1 MKQSLAPEML
11 ATDMADYLVRRGVP
25 FRETHHLAGECVALA
40 ESRGC
45 TLHDLTK
52 EDLINIHI
60 QFNDIDEND
69 NISEVF
75 SMESSVEARAA
86 YGGTSRDAVLEQ
98 CVEMQEWMAIQ
109 KL

>member
-52 EDLINIHI
+52 EDLVHIHV
-60 QFNDIDEND
+60 QFSDIEKD
-69 NISEVF
+69 IPEVF
-75 SMESSVEARAA
+75 SMESSVEARSA

-98 CVEMQEWMAIQ
+98 CEEMKEWMTIQ
-109 KL
+109 KER